1 MRSLV
6 IGVLAALYVDPA
18 AAQELKL
25 ARTAV
30 SGMDSLLAHEHA
42 WERNCNVL
50 ETKIIFT
57 KNPAH
62 GAVSIATGTSS
73 IPDSVPRTGPTGQCA
88 GRMITGNEIM
98 YKSEP
103 GFQGA
108 DAVSY
113 VVVYPNRNR
122 SPTSITIT
130 VN

>member
-6 IGVLAALYVDPA
+6 IGVLAALYLDRA

-25 ARTAV
+25 TRTAV
-30 SGMDSLLAHEHA
+30 SGVDSLLAHEHA
-42 WERNCNVL
+42 WDRNCNAL
-50 ETKIIFT
+50 ETKITFT
-57 KNPAH
+57 RMPAH
-62 GAVSIATGTSS
+62 GEVSITTGTSAV
-73 IPDSVPRTGPTGQCA
+73 PDSVPRTGATGNCI
-88 GRMITGNEIM
+88 GKMITGNEVM

-103 GFQGA
+103 GYQGM

-113 VVVYPNRNR
+113 VVVYPNGNR

>member
-1 MRSLV
+1 M
-6 IGVLAALYVDPA
+6 GVLAVLYVDPV
-18 AAQELKL
+18 AAQEVKL

-42 WERNCNVL
+42 WDRNCNAL
-50 ETKIIFT
+50 ETKITFT
-57 KNPAH
+57 KKPAH
-62 GAVSIATGTSS
+62 GAVSIATGTSAV
-73 IPDSVPRTGPTGQCA
+73 PDSVPRTGPTGHCI
-88 GRMITGNEIM
+88 GKMITGNEIM

-103 GFQGA
+103 GYQGM

-113 VVVYPNRNR
+113 VVVYPNGNR